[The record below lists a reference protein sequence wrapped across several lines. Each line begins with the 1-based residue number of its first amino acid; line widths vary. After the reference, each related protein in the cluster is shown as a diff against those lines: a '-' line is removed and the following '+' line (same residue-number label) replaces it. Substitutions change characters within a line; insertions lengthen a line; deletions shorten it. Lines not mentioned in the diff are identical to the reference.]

1 LLSVARIH
9 RARDDADEWIQMLF
23 YLSQAIVGWAEGTE
37 YAPYVSFLRLFRYIT
52 LRSAGAAVT
61 AFLLSLW
68 LGPKVIAWLKRL
80 KFGQEYKDLAD
91 QAGAFET
98 RVLSKKGTPTMGGI
112 LIVLVLNLTAI
123 MWAQMNPLLEL
134 TLLAVLVFTGL
145 GFYDDYAKIIKQQ
158 GGGAPAYTKLWVQFV
173 VAGFVALYLW
183 KLPQDSWVRFA
194 ETEKWV
200 PYNLVTTLMLPFYKY
215 PIHCGAVI
223 GLIVVM
229 LTIVGSSNAVNLTD
243 GLDGLA
249 IGCSIIT
256 AIVFLVLTYL
266 ASNVNYA
273 TYLQI
278 PYVAGAGELTV
289 FCAALI
295 GAGLGFLWFNC
306 HPAQVFMGDTGSL
319 ALGGGLGLIAILI
332 HQPFVLVI
340 AGGVFVM
347 EAGSVI
353 IQKGWFKFTRKRF
366 GEGRRFF
373 LMAPIHHHFEKKGW
387 YESQVVTRFYILC
400 VLFAVIALST
410 LKIR

>member
-1 LLSVARIH
+1 
-9 RARDDADEWIQMLF
+9 MLF

-37 YAPYVSFLRLFRYIT
+37 WAPYVSFLRLFRYIT
-52 LRSAGAAVT
+52 FRSAGAAVT

-68 LGPKVIAWLKRL
+68 LGPKVIDWLKRL

-91 QAGAFET
+91 QSGDFKA
-98 RVLSKKGTPTMGGI
+98 RILSKKGTPTMGGI

-123 MWAQMNPLLEL
+123 LWAQMNPLLEL
-134 TLLAVLVFTGL
+134 TLLAVLVLTGL

-158 GGGAPAYTKLWVQFV
+158 GGGAPPHVKLWVQFA

-183 KLPQDSWVRFA
+183 KLPMLSELRFPEMKTA
-194 ETEKWV
+194 LQN
-200 PYNLVTTLMLPFYKY
+200 NLVSTLFLPFYKY
-215 PIHCGAVI
+215 PIQCGAVI
-223 GLIVVM
+223 GLIVVV

-249 IGCSIIT
+249 IGCTIIT
-256 AIVFLVLTYL
+256 SIVFLVLTYL
-266 ASNVNYA
+266 ASNFKYA

-278 PYVAGAGELTV
+278 PYVDGAGELTV

-295 GAGLGFLWFNC
+295 GAGMGFLWFNC

-319 ALGGGLGLIAILI
+319 ALGGALGLIAILI

-353 IQKGWFKFTRKRF
+353 IQKGWFKYTRKKY

-400 VLFAVIALST
+400 VLFAVVALST